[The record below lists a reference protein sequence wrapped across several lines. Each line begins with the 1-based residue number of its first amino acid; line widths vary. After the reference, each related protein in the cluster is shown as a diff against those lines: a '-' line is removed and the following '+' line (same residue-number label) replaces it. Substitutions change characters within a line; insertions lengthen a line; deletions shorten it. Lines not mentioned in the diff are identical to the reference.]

1 MKPPASTK
9 PPGCMV
15 TFETWLKRRLPA
27 VPSLLLV
34 LLALNLCP
42 PAQLHADGL
51 VVGCGQEA
59 LEAAVASGGEVS
71 FSQDCEIT
79 LTNTIRFT
87 LSTKLDAAGHQVT
100 IRSLFNAQSSTV
112 TNISAT
118 TNITFTTNL
127 LNCSTNTTCS
137 NVLGVIY
144 CTTNITCTTNVTG
157 TTNVAFTTNVI
168 SSTVFTNGARLFEVA
183 SNATVSLTGLR
194 FVSGRATEGGALLVG
209 SNASCLVTNCVF
221 TNNFALGSNGVAGAD
236 GRDDPV
242 AGRDG
247 SAGGHGQLS
256 RGGAI
261 CNFGSLTIVGSAFQ
275 SNHSFGGTGGTGGNG
290 GDGATQGG
298 DGARGGNGGAG
309 FGGAIFNSGNLV
321 LRDCNFDSNSA
332 VGGSGGV
339 GGTGGSG
346 AFPGRK
352 GIGGT
357 AAAALGGGLYSTQ
370 AVTLANCTFAS
381 NVTQGGDSAAGGTDG
396 SGNGSN
402 GARGGDAWGGGFLNS
417 GANAAAT
424 NCTFAANQAKGGD
437 GGDGGDG
444 GTVAGNGGS
453 GGEARGGG
461 VYNGGS
467 LLVVNCTLAGGGVA
481 GGTNGTPGTG
491 AFPGSSGQ
499 PGAARGG
506 NLANYGASLLLK
518 NSIIGAAASG
528 SAGYGTV
535 TDAGNNLCADK
546 SLVFGANS
554 RTNADP
560 GLGPLADNGGPT
572 KTMLLLSGSPAL
584 DAGQDS
590 AAPGS
595 DQRGVVRPLG
605 VRSDIG
611 AVEMRFPTITTQ
623 PQSQTKPTGSNVSF
637 TVTAGGEAPLRYQW
651 QFDGADISGATSSA
665 YTISNLALS
674 HAGNYLVVVTNN
686 IGATTSAPAVLK
698 VLAAPMLTAA
708 SLGGTNFSFTYS
720 TVTGLIYV
728 VELKTNLEDPVWSPV
743 ATNSGNGGSLLYLEN
758 VSGFSN
764 RFFRVRV
771 F

>member
-1 MKPPASTK
+1 MHAVKTSRPFSRGPESGIANRCS
-9 PPGCMV
+9 
-15 TFETWLKRRLPA
+15 RRLLRA
-27 VPSLLLV
+27 LWCVG
-34 LLALNLCP
+34 LALAVWRPVNL
-42 PAQLHADGL
+42 QADGL
-51 VVGCGQEA
+51 VVGCSQAA
-59 LEAAVASGGEVS
+59 LEAAVAGGGQVS
-71 FSQDCEIT
+71 FSQDCDLT

-87 LSTKLDAAGHQVT
+87 LSTKLDAAGHQIT
-100 IRSLFNAQSSTV
+100 IRSLFNALSSTV
-112 TNISAT
+112 TNITAT

-157 TTNVAFTTNVI
+157 TTNVTFMTNVI

-183 SNATVSLTGLR
+183 SNVTVSLTGLR

-242 AGRDG
+242 TGRDG
-247 SAGGHGQLS
+247 SAGGHGLFS

-261 CNFGSLTIVGSAFQ
+261 CNFGSLTLVSCAFQ
-275 SNHSFGGTGGTGGNG
+275 SNHSLGGSGGSGGNG

-309 FGGAIFNSGNLV
+309 FGGAVFSSGNLV
-321 LRDCNFDSNSA
+321 LRDCNFDGNSV

-346 AFPGRK
+346 AFPGRQ

-357 AAAALGGGLYSTQ
+357 AAAAFGGGLYSTQ
-370 AVTLANCTFAS
+370 AVTLANSTFAN
-381 NVTQGGDSAAGGTDG
+381 NVAQGGDSAAGGTDG

-417 GANAAAT
+417 GTNAAAT

-467 LLVVNCTLAGGGVA
+467 LLIVNCTLAGGGVA
-481 GGTNGTPGTG
+481 GGTNGIPGSG

-499 PGAARGG
+499 PGASRGG
-506 NLANYGASLLLK
+506 NLANFGASLLLK
-518 NSIIGAAASG
+518 NSIIGAATAG
-528 SAGYGTV
+528 TAGYGSL
-535 TDAGNNLCADK
+535 TDAGNNLSADQ
-546 SLVFGANS
+546 SLAFGPNS
-554 RTNADP
+554 RTNTDP
-560 GLGPLADNGGPT
+560 KLGSLSDNGGPT

-590 AAPGS
+590 AAPTT
-595 DQRGVVRPLG
+595 DQRGISRPRG
-605 VRSDIG
+605 AHTDIG
-611 AVEMRFPTITTQ
+611 AVEMSYPTISSQ
-623 PQSQTKPTGSNVSF
+623 PQSVTGIAGSRVSF
-637 TVTAGGEAPLRYQW
+637 TVTAAGDAPLRYQW
-651 QFDGADISGATSSA
+651 QLDGSAIAGGTSSV
-665 YTISNLALS
+665 YTINNLALS
-674 HAGNYLVVVTNN
+674 HAGSYLVVVTNS
-686 IGATTSAPAVLK
+686 IGTVTSAPATLK
-698 VLAAPMLTAA
+698 VLVAPTLSAAGF
-708 SLGGTNFSFTYS
+708 SGTNFGFTYS
-720 TVTGLIYV
+720 TVAGLTYV
-728 VELKTNLEDPVWSPV
+728 IEVKTNLEDSAWTPV
-743 ATNSGNGGSLLYLEN
+743 ATNAGTGGALQYQEIDL
-758 VSGFSN
+758 GFPN
-764 RFFRVRV
+764 RFFRVLV